1 MTEKNCNIV
10 PVAPTTWP
18 FNASYVTAHE
28 LVHLFGAV
36 PDCAP
41 NSDGSATSPTTPAT
55 SCSRARDFNNLM
67 LDRAATTTTGTNGS
81 TCLDNRHEF
90 PVD

>member
-1 MTEKNCNIV
+1 M

-41 NSDGSATSPTTPAT
+41 TRTARATSPTTPAT
-55 SCSRARDFNNLM
+55 SCSRAPDFDDLM
-67 LDRAATTTTGTNGS
+67 LDAGRDDYFGTNA
-81 TCLDNRHEF
+81 TA
-90 PVD
+90 